1 MTDGKNSTEAKGESC
16 IELGIYPKILI
27 MHRAIAF
34 FFSVFLL
41 FTALAETTHT
51 HAQTCD
57 VPCPTVCLGTPCGS
71 CSDNSGSKSSFDP
84 VDMVKTVAISFIP
97 VFVHRLSD
105 DEIFHPPAA

>member
-1 MTDGKNSTEAKGESC
+1 MADGRIQQKQKGEL
-16 IELGIYPKILI
+16 IQIVIYLKILT
-27 MHRAIAF
+27 MHRAIIF

-57 VPCPTVCLGTPCGS
+57 VPCPAVCLGTPCGS

-84 VDMVKTVAISFIP
+84 VDMIKPVAISFTP
-97 VFVHRLSD
+97 VFVHLLSE